1 MLFPIEF
8 LAFRIGI
15 DARKDGA
22 KPAKIGLVDI
32 LFIKGLCLSRE
43 MQVMAQENLM
53 QVMAQ
58 ENLYDNLNLSDKSKY
73 KYTAEQKNSILK
85 IRISWFKV

>member
-1 MLFPIEF
+1 M
-8 LAFRIGI
+8 
-15 DARKDGA
+15 GA

-32 LFIKGLCLSRE
+32 LSIKGLCLSRE
-43 MQVMAQENLM
+43 M

-73 KYTAEQKNSILK
+73 KYTAEQKNSRLK
-85 IRISWFKV
+85 ISILPV